1 MTYLLVVKDF
11 RIYTL
16 SETAL
21 TIAFGDRID
30 PQANDRVKAMQQA
43 LTSQPFPGLRDMVAA
58 YSTLTVYYDPVVLR
72 RHFPGAAA
80 GETLTRLLATVAG
93 EAGPAA
99 PSAEV
104 LMTIPVCYHPSLSP
118 DLEWVAAHCGVDAET
133 VIQWHC
139 SVDYRVYMIGFIPG
153 FPYMGSTIPALR
165 VPRKQ
170 RPRAR
175 VEEGSVALAGEQT
188 GIYPASVPGGWQLI
202 GRTPCR
208 LFDPAREPSSLLQA
222 GMRVRF
228 SPISLETFNM
238 LVTDGHPHH

>member
-1 MTYLLVVKDF
+1 MKDF
-11 RIYTL
+11 RIYPL

-21 TIAFGDRID
+21 TVAFGDRID
-30 PQANDRVKAMQQA
+30 PLVNDRVQALQQA
-43 LTSQPFPGLRDMVAA
+43 LARLPFPGLRDLVAA
-58 YSTLTVYYDPVVLR
+58 YSTLTVYYDPAILLR
-72 RHFPGAAA
+72 HYPGTTAA
-80 GETLTRLLATVAG
+80 ETLTRMLGTMAA

-99 PSAEV
+99 AVEEV
-104 LMTIPVCYHPSLSP
+104 MMTIPVCYHPSLSP

-133 VIQWHC
+133 VVQWHC
-139 SVDYRVYMIGFIPG
+139 SVDYRVYMIGFMPG

-170 RPRAR
+170 RPRPR

-202 GRTPCR
+202 GRTPLR
-208 LFDPAREPSSLLQA
+208 LFDPAREPSSLLRA

-228 SPISLETFNM
+228 SPVALETYNT
-238 LVTDGHPHH
+238 LLAHAHTHH